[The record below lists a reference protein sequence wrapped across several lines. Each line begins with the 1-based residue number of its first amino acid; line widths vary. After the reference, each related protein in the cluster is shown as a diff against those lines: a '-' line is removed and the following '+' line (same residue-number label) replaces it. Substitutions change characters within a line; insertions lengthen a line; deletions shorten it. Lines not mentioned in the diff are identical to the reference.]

1 MSYTVLWVIPVIVI
15 WVIIPVYVSWK
26 YDITLKDM
34 FKCLWLYSTGR
45 TTEARS
51 LLQEREDRTK
61 PIRWFFWI
69 PYIGR
74 IFMHKR
80 DMRMHPELRRELI
93 ISLIEN
99 TVLYFIVGLVA
110 GYWRSLPLELSLS
123 VISLLFLVIMPIEYK
138 LTLWK
143 PKLFLSDGDID
154 YAEYV
159 CVFYHSYFYIVTG
172 TLIGYLLRGVWW

>member
-1 MSYTVLWVIPVIVI
+1 MSYTALWVIPVIVI
-15 WVIIPVYVSWK
+15 WVVIPVYISWK
-26 YDITLKDM
+26 YDITLKDSL
-34 FKCLWLYSTGR
+34 KCLWLYITGR
-45 TTEARS
+45 TTEAHL

-80 DMRMHPELRRELI
+80 DMRMHPELWRELI

-99 TVLYFIVGLVA
+99 TALYFIVGLVA
-110 GYWRSLPLELSLS
+110 GYWRSLPLRLSLG
-123 VISLLFLVIMPIEYK
+123 VISLLFLIIMPIEYK

-154 YAEYV
+154 YVEYV

-172 TLIGYLLRGVWW
+172 TLIGYLLRRVW